1 MEKKKTT
8 PSAPAET
15 KPQENK
21 EEKNNHKVLKLA
33 AVLLFIII
41 IVLIILWLL
50 RGKTTTSGRYPD
62 NEKDISLVCETKEK
76 IYEKLG
82 SFTPTPTESELKI
95 TAIFHGETELNRL
108 SIKNLMTFESQSEA
122 VVAEA
127 RSHANF
133 NLGLQALNVDSG
145 SYENKFSILEKQLL
159 FNLTARKS
167 DITDFSKAYFMLKS
181 DKLPETLSEYR
192 SEYEA
197 QGLKCEKL

>member
-1 MEKKKTT
+1 MEQKKNKSPSKT
-8 PSAPAET
+8 
-15 KPQENK
+15 NN
-21 EEKNNHKVLKLA
+21 KNNRTHQIVRLA
-33 AVLLFIII
+33 GVIVILLAVIIA
-41 IVLIILWLL
+41 LWLLL

-62 NEKDISLVCETKEK
+62 NIKDESLVCSSDSK
-76 IYEKLG
+76 IYDKLG
-82 SFTPTPTESELKI
+82 SFSPAPSSTELKI
-95 TAIFHGETELNRL
+95 TAIFRGTDTLNRL

-145 SYENKFSILEKQLL
+145 SFENKFSILDKQLL

-181 DKLPETLSEYR
+181 DKLPETLADYKA
-192 SEYEA
+192 EYES
-197 QGLKCEKL
+197 QGFKCEQL